1 MSGRHSSSVVI
12 GDPSKASKKTETHAT
27 ATALKGLNWF
37 WNHPLRAGTRSG
49 CPEGMTFSISF
60 KPMTKVFNAPGTAS
74 MARTAATG
82 IALALAPLVAVIGI
96 ASVLAP
102 AADARIV
109 CQPIGNAVVCR

>member
-1 MSGRHSSSVVI
+1 M
-12 GDPSKASKKTETHAT
+12 D
-27 ATALKGLNWF
+27 
-37 WNHPLRAGTRSG
+37 
-49 CPEGMTFSISF
+49 
-60 KPMTKVFNAPGTAS
+60 
-74 MARTAATG
+74 RTAATG